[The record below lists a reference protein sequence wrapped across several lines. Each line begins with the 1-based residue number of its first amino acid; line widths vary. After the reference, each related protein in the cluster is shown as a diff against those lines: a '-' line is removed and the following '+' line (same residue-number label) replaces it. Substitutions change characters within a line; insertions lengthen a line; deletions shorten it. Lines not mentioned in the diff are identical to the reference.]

1 MEAGPRPEPKPSF
14 GCPDAPAADRETAV
28 NCSLMSGDPAR
39 RVVLVDFPLRVAGRA
54 YQHREALLREFA
66 IIAIGGGEQ
75 ADVPKRL
82 VEIATI
88 LDDRYAGLNPEAE
101 DVLDAAAQRKAEYID
116 LELTVPPRVKGDTLD
131 LAPLLLEADEY
142 CRTGGLLTLAPT
154 DEMRTFWTWFLSEF
168 VRQADGN
175 APRSWHGFS
184 AVR

>member
-1 MEAGPRPEPKPSF
+1 
-14 GCPDAPAADRETAV
+14 
-28 NCSLMSGDPAR
+28 MSDEAR

-66 IIAIGGGEQ
+66 IIAIGGGEH

-101 DVLDAAAQRKAEYID
+101 DAIDAAVSRRAEYVD
-116 LELTVPPRVKGDTLD
+116 LELTVPRRLKSDTID

-154 DEMRTFWTWFLSEF
+154 DEMRMFWTWFLSEF
-168 VRQADGN
+168 VLQADGQP
-175 APRSWHGFS
+175 PRSWHDFS
-184 AVR
+184 ASRPPAG